1 MTSQLK
7 NKSTITMSK
16 PVSFAIQNYRAL
28 NTTVRQNMTL
38 SNTIFTTDNKLANI
52 LRQNTALR
60 FKSGGWQEDTKKWGL
75 LWTLEGK
82 NRTKPMLD
90 MCVKQKLVKVT
101 TNSGEKVM
109 AITINTDSCTL

>member
-60 FKSGGWQEDTKKWGL
+60 FKSGGWQEDNKKWGL

-82 NRTKPMLD
+82 NNTKPMLD
-90 MCVKQKLVKVT
+90 MCVKQKLSSRTIQEELMKV
-101 TNSGEKVM
+101 
-109 AITINTDSCTL
+109 

>member
-1 MTSQLK
+1 M
-7 NKSTITMSK
+7 
-16 PVSFAIQNYRAL
+16 
-28 NTTVRQNMTL
+28 
-38 SNTIFTTDNKLANI
+38 SNTIFTTDNKLATI
-52 LRQNTALR
+52 LKQNNTFW

-75 LWTLEGK
+75 LWTIDGK

-101 TNSGEKVM
+101 TNSGEEVM